1 MQRLVLVIGILALA
15 VGTILFVKSR
25 TGVAP
30 GGSKAKKNNLA
41 DIQCLSATEGP
52 SYPGHTDIP
61 VNAQNGISIEYE
73 AVFACAGEKVRWI
86 AGSGVRKIEVS
97 FPSANEWPFVDPFKS
112 PIPMHGNQ
120 TDDQTVGRIDPKFRM
135 RAFKYKVHVETS
147 GTPVPDLDPHFIPM

>member
-25 TGVAP
+25 TGFAP

-41 DIQCLSATEGP
+41 DIQCLSVTQGA

-73 AVFACAGEKVRWI
+73 AVFACAGEKVRWV
-86 AGSGVRKIEVS
+86 AGTGVTAIEVS
-97 FPSANEWPFVDPFKS
+97 FPSANEWPFVDNFTS
-112 PIPMHGNQ
+112 PIPMHGNH
-120 TDDQTVGRIDPKFRM
+120 TDDQTVKGIDPKFRM
-135 RAFKYKVHVETS
+135 RAFKYKVHVETTGS
-147 GTPVPDLDPHFIPM
+147 PVPDLDPHFMPM